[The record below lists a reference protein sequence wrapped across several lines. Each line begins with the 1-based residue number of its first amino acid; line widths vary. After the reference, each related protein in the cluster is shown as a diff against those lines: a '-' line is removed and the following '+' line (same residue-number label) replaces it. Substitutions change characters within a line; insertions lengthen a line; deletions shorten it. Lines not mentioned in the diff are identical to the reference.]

1 MCKGFLDQAF
11 RGALAWAPFAL
22 ESGPVVV
29 APRTHAVSGL
39 AGVLVFWALTASG
52 DANSWYADGT
62 LAASRSWKAFFYNSA
77 DLSGVVSL
85 DKGPLS
91 DWMMGLSGRIFG
103 FSSFSMLVP
112 NALCGVASVILIL
125 AHDW

>member
-1 MCKGFLDQAF
+1 
-11 RGALAWAPFAL
+11 
-22 ESGPVVV
+22 
-29 APRTHAVSGL
+29 VSGL

-52 DANSWYADGT
+52 DANSWYADGA